1 MIELT
6 GLPVDVAAVAV
17 SATLF
22 LWHNITLQRNS
33 HTSPQASARGRH
45 RVARNAWV
53 RMVTD
58 GEQAI
63 LAVQTLR
70 NWIMAAT
77 LLASTAILLALGLI
91 GAALGTDQSIDFTRG
106 LNLFGE
112 PSAGFWLFK
121 ALALSLTYF
130 AAFFAFSLST
140 RSFVHTGF
148 MINVARDE
156 PDHTAADDVI
166 DELESGAFFYWVGI
180 RAYYASVPMAL
191 WLVGPLWLVLGML
204 GMLVLMRRVD

>member
-1 MIELT
+1 MIELK
-6 GLPVDVAAVAV
+6 GLSVDVAAVAV
-17 SATLF
+17 SAALF
-22 LWHNITLQRNS
+22 LWHNITLQRRS
-33 HTSPQASARGRH
+33 HRSPQGSARGRH
-45 RVARNAWV
+45 RVARSAWV

-58 GEQAI
+58 SDQAI
-63 LAVQTLR
+63 LAIQTLR

-77 LLASTAILLALGLI
+77 LLASTAILLALGVI
-91 GAALGTDQSIDFTRG
+91 GAAVGTDQPIELARG
-106 LNLFGE
+106 LNLLGDTS
-112 PSAGFWLFK
+112 PGLWLFK

-130 AAFFAFSLST
+130 TAFFAFSLST

-148 MINVARDE
+148 MIQVARDE
-156 PDHTAADDVI
+156 PEQTAADHVI

-180 RAYYASVPMAL
+180 RAYYASVPVAL